1 MKQKDLKGVVV
12 LKEYVSPKAEFIAFK
27 GDSVIATSGGC
38 RCYGDRIVDLYV
50 PAVDN
55 DCESITWDQE
65 EVIETND
72 LPPWY

>member
-1 MKQKDLKGVVV
+1 MVV

-27 GDSVIATSGGC
+27 GDSVIATSTGC

-50 PAVDN
+50 PADNN
-55 DCESITWDQE
+55 DCEAITWDQE